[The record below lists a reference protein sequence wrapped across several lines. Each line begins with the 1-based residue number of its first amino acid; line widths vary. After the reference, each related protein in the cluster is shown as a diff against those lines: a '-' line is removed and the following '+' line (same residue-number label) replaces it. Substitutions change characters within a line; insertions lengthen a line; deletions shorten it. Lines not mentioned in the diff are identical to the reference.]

1 MTDPVVHFEIPAD
14 DLDRARGFYAETFGW
29 TVTSYPGT
37 GYTLLTTAPMGD
49 DGRPAVPGSINGGML
64 QRQTPVTVP
73 VITVSVE
80 DIDSC
85 LGTIEKLGGNTVRA
99 KWPVG
104 NMGFVAYFSDTEGN
118 VIGLWQTATSP

>member
-14 DLDRARGFYAETFGW
+14 DLDRARGFYAEAFGW

-37 GYTLLTTAPMGD
+37 GYTLLTTAPAGD
-49 DGRPAVPGSINGGML
+49 DGRPEEPGSINGGML
-64 QRQTPVTVP
+64 QRQEPVTVP
-73 VITVSVE
+73 VITVGVE

-85 LGTIEKLGGNTVRA
+85 LGTIEKLGGSILRA

-104 NMGFVAYFSDTEGN
+104 NMGFAAYFSDTEGN
-118 VIGLWQTATSP
+118 VIGLWQTATGP